1 MTGVLD
7 GITVLDLTSGIGGPM
22 ATMLLA
28 DHGARVTKLEPP
40 GGDPGRHSGWAC
52 SGAQVWHRSK
62 RSAELDL
69 HDAADRARLHALVT
83 GADVLVHCHEAE
95 DAPALGLD
103 FDTLHELNPRLIVC
117 AITAYGGVAAHAGR
131 PARDAL
137 VAARTGQHYEA
148 RGTAGG
154 TLARLGGVEPFLP
167 ELEVP
172 EGCETG
178 AHRDG
183 PLVAGVPWLSAATG
197 YQALIAISAAL
208 LVRERTG
215 RGQHVGTSML
225 QGALTTT
232 MGGWQ
237 RAERPDTDNWQSWV
251 VDSRAPKAVFRC
263 ADGRWVHQWTP
274 LPSFVLSVSEGDEL
288 AVTQDT
294 TGVKDAPLRIGV
306 DAAEILLLHHYVPL
320 MAERFAKFPAAPWVA
335 LAAAQGVPLQPI
347 RSPEEAL
354 LDPLCLADGCVI
366 EVDDPQ
372 LGPVRQVGR
381 VYELHACPT
390 DPPTAPVAPGTHN
403 DEVYAEADRLAATLA
418 ASPPVVDR
426 SDAAAPPS
434 TKSAPLEGVKVLDL
448 GLAVAGPWGTMMLAD
463 LGADVIK
470 VNTLYDD
477 YWMATHIA
485 MGCNRGKRSI
495 SLNLKDPAAMA
506 VLHRLVEEA
515 DVVQHN
521 MRYEAAVRL
530 GVDYESL
537 RTVNPRIVYC
547 HTRGFERGPR
557 EGLPGNDQTGAALAG
572 PDWLD
577 GGLDH
582 AVDGEGGGV
591 PYWPVV
597 SLGDTG
603 NGFLSTI
610 AMLQALYHRDR
621 TGEGQFVDT
630 SIVYAH
636 LLNASMSWV
645 TADGSRAGNRPSL
658 DAMQLGFGAAHRMYE
673 TADGWLVVGALDDA
687 ERAALALVVGCGTVD
702 DATPFDALEPF
713 FRTRTAAEWFAALDA
728 AGVPCEVSDGDY
740 VLGVFDDPELQERG
754 WVTSQQHPVL
764 GRLDTLGLLFDFSET
779 PGVVQRG
786 PFMVGQHTREIMGE
800 LGYSD
805 AEITQLAE
813 AGVLKIY
820 DSL

>member
-1 MTGVLD
+1 MAGVLE
-7 GITVLDLTSGIGGPM
+7 GISVLDLTSGIGGPM

-28 DHGARVTKLEPP
+28 DHGARVTKIEPP
-40 GGDPGRHSGWAC
+40 GGDPGRSF

-69 HDAADRARLHALVT
+69 HDAADRERLHALVR
-83 GADVLVHCHEAE
+83 GADVLVHGHEADE
-95 DAPALGLD
+95 EAALGLD
-103 FDTLHELNPRLIVC
+103 FATLHALNPRLIVC

-131 PARDAL
+131 PGRDAL

-167 ELEVP
+167 ALEVP

-178 AHRDG
+178 AHREG
-183 PLVAGVPWLSAATG
+183 PLVAGVPWLSAATC

-215 RGQHVGTSML
+215 RGQRVGTSML

-237 RAERPDTDNWQSWV
+237 RAAHPDADNWQSWV

-288 AVTQDT
+288 AVTDDT

-306 DAAEILLLHHYVPL
+306 DSAEILLLHHYIPL
-320 MAERFAKFPAAPWVA
+320 MAERFAKFPAAAWVE
-335 LAAAQGVPLQPI
+335 LAAEKKVPLQPI

-354 LDPLCLADGCVI
+354 LDPWCVDDGCVI
-366 EVDDPQ
+366 AVDDPR
-372 LGPVRQVGR
+372 LGAVRQVGR
-381 VYELHACPT
+381 VYALHACPT
-390 DPPTAPVAPGTHN
+390 APPTAPVAPGTHN
-403 DEVYAEADRLAATLA
+403 DEVYAEATALAAA
-418 ASPPVVDR
+418 AATPVVER
-426 SDAAAPPS
+426 STTPAPAAPL
-434 TKSAPLEGVKVLDL
+434 AGVKVLDL

-470 VNTLYDD
+470 VNTLHDD

-495 SLNLKDPAAMA
+495 SLNLKDSAAMA
-506 VLHRLVEEA
+506 VLHRLVEQA

-521 MRYEAAVRL
+521 MRYDAAVRL
-530 GVDYESL
+530 GVDYDSL
-537 RTVNPRIVYC
+537 RAVNPRIVYC

-582 AVDGEGGGV
+582 EGGI

-603 NGFLSTI
+603 NGFLSTV

-645 TADGSRAGNRPSL
+645 TADGARAGDRLSL
-658 DAMQLGFGAAHRMYE
+658 DAMQFGFTAAHRMYE
-673 TADGWLVVGALDDA
+673 TADGWLVVAATAGD
-687 ERAALALVVGCGTVD
+687 ERDRLATVVGTTID
-702 DATPFDALEPF
+702 DATPFAALEATFATKPA
-713 FRTRTAAEWFAALDA
+713 TEWFAVLDA
-728 AGVPCEVSDGDY
+728 AGVPCEVSDPDY
-740 VLGVFDDPELQERG
+740 VLGVFDDPELLERG
-754 WVTSQQHPVL
+754 WVTSQPHPVL
-764 GRLDTLGLLFDFSET
+764 GRLDTLGLLFDLSET

-786 PFMVGQHTREIMGE
+786 PFLVGQHSREIMRE

-805 AEITQLAE
+805 EEITQLAQD
-813 AGVLKIY
+813 GVLKA
-820 DSL
+820 L

>member
-7 GITVLDLTSGIGGPM
+7 GINVLDLTTGVGGPM

-28 DHGARVTKLEPP
+28 DHGARVTKIEPP
-40 GGDPGRHSGWAC
+40 GGDPGRTSGWTA

-69 HDAADRARLHALVT
+69 HDNADRARLQALVL
-83 GADVLVHCHEAE
+83 GADVLVHCHEADE
-95 DAPALGLD
+95 ETALGLD
-103 FDTLHELNPRLIVC
+103 FATLHALNPRLIVC

-131 PARDAL
+131 PGRDAL

-183 PLVAGVPWLSAATG
+183 PLVAGVPWLGAATC

-215 RGQHVGTSML
+215 RGQRVGTSML

-237 RAERPDTDNWQSWV
+237 RAAHPEADNWQSWV

-288 AVTQDT
+288 AATDDT

-306 DAAEILLLHHYVPL
+306 DSAEILLLHHYIPL
-320 MAERFAKFPAAPWVA
+320 MAERFAKFPAEPWVA
-335 LAAAQGVPLQPI
+335 LAAEKKVPLQPI

-354 LDPLCLADGCVI
+354 LDPLCVADGCVI
-366 EVDDPQ
+366 EVDDPH

-381 VYELHACPT
+381 VYQLHACPT
-390 DPPTAPVAPGTHN
+390 AAPTAPVAPGTHN
-403 DEVYAEADRLAATLA
+403 DEVYAEADALR
-418 ASPPVVDR
+418 ASPPVIDR
-426 SDAAAPPS
+426 SATPAPAAPL
-434 TKSAPLEGVKVLDL
+434 AGVKVLDL

-470 VNTLYDD
+470 VNTLHDD

-506 VLHRLVEEA
+506 VLHRLVEQA

-521 MRYEAAVRL
+521 MRYHAAVRL

-537 RTVNPRIVYC
+537 RAVNPRIVYC

-582 AVDGEGGGV
+582 DGGI

-645 TADGSRAGNRPSL
+645 TADGTRQGDRPSL
-658 DAMQLGFGAAHRMYE
+658 DAMQLGFTAAHRMYE
-673 TADGWLVVGALDDA
+673 TADGWLVVAATADHEA
-687 ERAALALVVGCGTVD
+687 ERLASVLGVASVGDPSDEDAA
-702 DATPFDALEPF
+702 FDAL
-713 FRTRTAAEWFAALDA
+713 AATFATKPATEWFARLDA
-728 AGVPCEVSDGDY
+728 AGVPCEVSDPDY
-740 VLGVFDDPELQERG
+740 VLGVFDDPELVERG
-754 WVTSQQHPVL
+754 WVTSQPHPVL
-764 GRLDTLGLLFDFSET
+764 GRLDTLGLLFDLSET

-786 PFMVGQHTREIMGE
+786 PFMVGQHSREIMRE

-805 AEITQLAE
+805 EEIAQLALD
-813 AGVLKIY
+813 GVLKVR
-820 DSL
+820 DDL

>member
-1 MTGVLD
+1 MAGVLD
-7 GITVLDLTSGIGGPM
+7 GIGVLDLTSGIGGPM

-28 DHGARVTKLEPP
+28 DHGAHVTKIEPP
-40 GGDPGRHSGWAC
+40 GGDPGRAF

-69 HDAADRARLHALVT
+69 HDATDRERLHALAR
-83 GADVLVHCHEAE
+83 GADVLVHGLEADE
-95 DAPALGLD
+95 EAALGLD
-103 FDTLHELNPRLIVC
+103 FAALHASNPRLIVC

-131 PARDAL
+131 PGRDAL

-167 ELEVP
+167 GLEVP

-183 PLVAGVPWLSAATG
+183 PLVAGVPWLSAATC

-215 RGQHVGTSML
+215 RGQRVATSML

-237 RAERPDTDNWQSWV
+237 RAAHADADNWQSWV

-288 AVTQDT
+288 AVTDDT

-306 DAAEILLLHHYVPL
+306 DSAEILLLHHYIPL
-320 MAERFAKFPAAPWVA
+320 MAERFAKFPAAAWVE
-335 LAAAQGVPLQPI
+335 LAAEKKVPLQPI

-354 LDPLCLADGCVI
+354 LDPWCVDDGCVI
-366 EVDDPQ
+366 EVDDPR

-390 DPPTAPVAPGTHN
+390 APPTAPVAPGTHN
-403 DEVYAEADRLAATLA
+403 DEVLAEADALL
-418 ASPPVVDR
+418 ASPPAVER
-426 SDAAAPPS
+426 STTPAPAAPLS
-434 TKSAPLEGVKVLDL
+434 GVKVLDL

-470 VNTLYDD
+470 VNALHDD

-495 SLNLKDPAAMA
+495 ALNLKDPAAMA

-521 MRYEAAVRL
+521 MRYDAAVRL

-537 RTVNPRIVYC
+537 RAVNPRIVYC

-577 GGLDH
+577 GGLDGS
-582 AVDGEGGGV
+582 VDGEGGI

-603 NGFLSTI
+603 NGFLSTV

-645 TADGSRAGNRPSL
+645 TADGTRAGDRPSL
-658 DAMQLGFGAAHRMYE
+658 DAMQLGFTAAHRMYE
-673 TADGWLVVGALDDA
+673 TADGWLVVAATAGD
-687 ERAALALVVGCGTVD
+687 ERDRLASVVGTTVD
-702 DATPFDALEPF
+702 DATPFEALEATF
-713 FRTRTAAEWFAALDA
+713 ATRPATEWFARLDA
-728 AGVPCEVSDGDY
+728 AGVPCEVSDPDY
-740 VLGVFDDPELQERG
+740 VLGVFDDPELLERG
-754 WVTSQQHPVL
+754 WVTSQPHPVL
-764 GRLDTLGLLFDFSET
+764 GRLDTLGLLFDLSET

-786 PFMVGQHTREIMGE
+786 PFLVGQHSREIMRE

-805 AEITQLAE
+805 EEITQLAQD
-813 AGVLKIY
+813 GVLRA
-820 DSL
+820 L

>member
-1 MTGVLD
+1 MAGVLE
-7 GITVLDLTSGIGGPM
+7 GISVLDLTSGIGGPM

-28 DHGARVTKLEPP
+28 DHGARVTKIEPP
-40 GGDPGRHSGWAC
+40 GGDPGRSF

-69 HDAADRARLHALVT
+69 HDAADRERLHALVR
-83 GADVLVHCHEAE
+83 GADVLVHGHEADE
-95 DAPALGLD
+95 EAALGLD
-103 FDTLHELNPRLIVC
+103 FATLHALNPRLIVC

-131 PARDAL
+131 PGRDAL

-167 ELEVP
+167 ALEVP

-178 AHRDG
+178 AHREG
-183 PLVAGVPWLSAATG
+183 PLVAGVPWLSAATC

-215 RGQHVGTSML
+215 RGQRVGTSML

-237 RAERPDTDNWQSWV
+237 RAAHPDADNWQSWV

-288 AVTQDT
+288 AVTDDT

-306 DAAEILLLHHYVPL
+306 DSAEILLLHHYIPL
-320 MAERFAKFPAAPWVA
+320 MAERFAKFPAAAWVE
-335 LAAAQGVPLQPI
+335 LAAEKKVPLQPI

-354 LDPLCLADGCVI
+354 LDPWCVDDGCVI
-366 EVDDPQ
+366 AVDDPR
-372 LGPVRQVGR
+372 LGAVRQVGR
-381 VYELHACPT
+381 VYALHACPT
-390 DPPTAPVAPGTHN
+390 APPTAPVAPGTHN
-403 DEVYAEADRLAATLA
+403 DEVYAEATALAAA
-418 ASPPVVDR
+418 AATPVVER
-426 SDAAAPPS
+426 STTPAPAAPL
-434 TKSAPLEGVKVLDL
+434 AGVKVLDL

-470 VNTLYDD
+470 VNTLHDD

-495 SLNLKDPAAMA
+495 SLNLKDSAAMA
-506 VLHRLVEEA
+506 VLHRLVEQA

-521 MRYEAAVRL
+521 MRYDAAVRL
-530 GVDYESL
+530 GVDYDSL
-537 RTVNPRIVYC
+537 RAVNPRIVYC

-582 AVDGEGGGV
+582 EGGI

-603 NGFLSTI
+603 NGFLSTV

-645 TADGSRAGNRPSL
+645 TADGARAGDRPSL
-658 DAMQLGFGAAHRMYE
+658 DAMQFGFTAAHRMYE
-673 TADGWLVVGALDDA
+673 TADGWLVVAATAGD
-687 ERAALALVVGCGTVD
+687 ERDRLATVVGTTID
-702 DATPFDALEPF
+702 DATPFAALEATFATKPA
-713 FRTRTAAEWFAALDA
+713 TEWFAVLDA
-728 AGVPCEVSDGDY
+728 AGVPCEVSDPDY
-740 VLGVFDDPELQERG
+740 VLGVFDDPELLERG
-754 WVTSQQHPVL
+754 WVTSQPHPVL
-764 GRLDTLGLLFDFSET
+764 GRLDTLGLLFDLSET

-786 PFMVGQHTREIMGE
+786 PFLVGQHSREIMRE

-805 AEITQLAE
+805 EEITQLAQDG
-813 AGVLKIY
+813 ALKA
-820 DSL
+820 L

>member
-7 GITVLDLTSGIGGPM
+7 GIAVLDLTSGIGGPM

-28 DHGARVTKLEPP
+28 DHGARVTKIEVP
-40 GGDPGRHSGWAC
+40 GGDPSREF

-69 HDAADRARLHALVT
+69 HDDTDRARLHALAR
-83 GADVLVHCHEAE
+83 GADVLVHCHEADE
-95 DAPALGLD
+95 ATALGLD
-103 FDTLHELNPRLIVC
+103 FATLHALNPRLIVC

-148 RGTAGG
+148 RGTVGG

-167 ELEVP
+167 DLEVP
-172 EGCETG
+172 EGCWTG
-178 AHRDG
+178 ARRDG
-183 PLVAGVPWLSAATG
+183 PLVSGVPWISAATG

-215 RGQHVGTSML
+215 RGQEVGTSML
-225 QGALTTT
+225 QGVLTTT

-237 RAERPDTDNWQSWV
+237 RAERPETDNWQSWV

-288 AVTQDT
+288 AVTEDT

-320 MAERFAKFPAAPWVA
+320 MAERFAKFPAEAWVE

-403 DEVYAEADRLAATLA
+403 DEVYAEADALASS
-418 ASPPVVDR
+418 ASSTR
-426 SDAAAPPS
+426 SDTPAPS
-434 TKSAPLEGVKVLDL
+434 SPLAGVKVLDL

-506 VLHRLVEEA
+506 VLHKLVA
-515 DVVQHN
+515 ATDVVQHN
-521 MRYEAAVRL
+521 MRYDAAVRL

-537 RTVNPRIVYC
+537 RAVNPRIVYC
-547 HTRGFERGPR
+547 HTRGFEHGPR

-577 GGLDH
+577 GGLDGSPDTG
-582 AVDGEGGGV
+582 AEGEGGI

-636 LLNASMSWV
+636 LLNASMSWI
-645 TADGSRAGNRPSL
+645 TADGTRSGNRPSL
-658 DAMQLGFGAAHRMYE
+658 DAMQLGFSAAHRTYE
-673 TADGWLVVGALDDA
+673 TADGWLVIAAADDD
-687 ERAALALVVGCGTVD
+687 ERAALASVVGCGPVD

-713 FRTRTAAEWFAALDA
+713 FGTRTAAEWFVTLDA

-740 VLGVFDDPELQERG
+740 VLGVFDDPELRARG
-754 WVTSQQHPVL
+754 WITSQQHPVI
-764 GRLDTLGLLFDFSET
+764 GQLDTLGLLVDLSET

-786 PFMVGQHTREIMGE
+786 PFMVGQHTRDIMRE

-805 AEITQLAE
+805 EEIAQLADD
-813 AGVLKIY
+813 GVLKIY
-820 DSL
+820 DAAAR

>member
-1 MTGVLD
+1 VAAETNQGVLH
-7 GITVLDLTSGIGGPM
+7 GITVLDLTTGIGGPM

-28 DHGARVTKLEPP
+28 DHGAQVTKIEPP
-40 GGDPGRHSGWAC
+40 GGDRARGF

-69 HDAADRARLHALVT
+69 HDERDRARLQALAS
-83 GADVLVHCHEAE
+83 GADVLVHSYEADE
-95 DAPALGLD
+95 AAALGLD
-103 FDTLHELNPRLIVC
+103 LDTLHARNPRLIVC
-117 AITAYGGVAAHAGR
+117 AITAYGGLSAHAGR
-131 PARDAL
+131 PGRDVL
-137 VAARTGQHYEA
+137 VAARTGQHWEA
-148 RGTAGG
+148 RGYPGG

-167 ELEVP
+167 DLEVP
-172 EGCETG
+172 EECLTA

-183 PLVAGVPWLSAATG
+183 PLVSGVPWISVATC
-197 YQALIAISAAL
+197 YQAVIAISAAL

-215 RGQHVGTSML
+215 RGQQVGTSMF
-225 QGALTTT
+225 QGMLTTT

-237 RAERPDTDNWQSWV
+237 RAANPDADNWQSWV

-288 AVTQDT
+288 AATDET

-306 DAAEILLLHHYVPL
+306 DAAEILLLHHYIPL
-320 MAERFAKFPAAPWVA
+320 MAERFEKFPAQQWVD
-335 LAAAQGVPLQPI
+335 LAAEKLVPLQPI

-366 EVDDPQ
+366 EVDDPA
-372 LGPVRQVGR
+372 LGAVRQVGK
-381 VYELHACPT
+381 VYRLHEVPT
-390 DPPTAPVAPGTHN
+390 APPTAPVAPGTHN
-403 DEVYAEADRLAATLA
+403 DEVRAEADALA
-418 ASPPVVDR
+418 ASGPAVAR
-426 SDAAAPPS
+426 SDTPAPS
-434 TKSAPLEGVKVLDL
+434 SPLAGVRVLDL

-495 SLNLKDPAAMA
+495 SLNLKDPKAMA
-506 VLHRLVEEA
+506 VLHRLVEQA

-521 MRYEAAVRL
+521 MRYDAAVRL

-537 RTVNPRIVYC
+537 RKVNPRLVYC
-547 HTRGFERGPR
+547 HTRGFEKGPR
-557 EGLPGNDQTGAALAG
+557 EPLPGNDQTGAALAG

-582 AVDGEGGGV
+582 DGGI

-630 SIVYAH
+630 SIVYAQ

-645 TADGSRAGNRPSL
+645 TADGARSGARPSL
-658 DAMQLGFGAAHRMYE
+658 DAMQFGFTAAHRMYE
-673 TADGWLVVGALDDA
+673 TADGWIVVAATAGDEAARLASVLGCETLGDD
-687 ERAALALVVGCGTVD
+687 
-702 DATPFDALEPF
+702 TPFDALEETF
-713 FRTRTAAEWFAALDA
+713 AAKPASEWFAVLDA
-728 AGVPCEVSDGDY
+728 AGVPCEVSNADY
-740 VLGVFDDPELQERG
+740 VMGVFDDPELIERG
-754 WVTSQQHPVL
+754 WVTSNPHPVL
-764 GRLDTLGLLFDFSET
+764 GNLETLGLLFDFSET
-779 PGVVQRG
+779 PGVVRGG
-786 PFMVGQHTREIMGE
+786 PFMVGQHTRAIMRE

-805 AEITQLAE
+805 EEVAQLADN
-813 AGVLKIY
+813 GVLKVR
-820 DSL
+820 DDL